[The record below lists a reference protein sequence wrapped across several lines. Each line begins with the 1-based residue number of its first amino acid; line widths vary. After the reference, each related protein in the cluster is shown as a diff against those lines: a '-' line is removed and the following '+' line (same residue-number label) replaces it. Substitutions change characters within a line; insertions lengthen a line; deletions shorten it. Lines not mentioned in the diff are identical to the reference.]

1 MGGRLSAEASF
12 RAFAKERRTMRISEE
27 LQTRRPFFSFEF
39 FPPQDD
45 AGVEELFVT
54 LETLGSL
61 RPAYVSITYGAGGS
75 TRARTVELSKRI
87 QNELGITV
95 MMHVTCVG
103 ASKNDLREL
112 FEELRSSNIVNI
124 MALRGDPPRGQSDF
138 VPDPSG
144 FAYASQLIA
153 MLKAEF
159 SFAIGAACY
168 PETHPQAVS
177 AQDDIKHVVEKVQ
190 AGADFL
196 VTQIFFDN
204 DKYFEFVDRVRAAG
218 VSVPIVPGLWPI
230 TNYKQIARIAQL
242 CGSSMH
248 PKLLAELEARADEP
262 EAVKELGVA
271 YATLQATDLLKR
283 GAPGIHFYTL
293 NKSPATRA
301 VVSALLAATAW
312 QPAPPKM

>member
-1 MGGRLSAEASF
+1 MAA
-12 RAFAKERRTMRISEE
+12 MRISDE
-27 LQTRRPFFSFEF
+27 LRTRRPFFSFEF
-39 FPPQDD
+39 FPPADD
-45 AGVEELFVT
+45 AGVDDLFRT

-75 TRARTVELSKRI
+75 TRSRTIEVTKRI
-87 QNELGITV
+87 QNELGITT

-103 ASKNDLREL
+103 ASKREL
-112 FEELRSSNIVNI
+112 RDLFYELRSANIENI
-124 MALRGDPPRGQSDF
+124 MALRGDPPRGQTDF
-138 VPDPSG
+138 VRAPNG
-144 FAYASQLIA
+144 FNYASELIE
-153 MLKAEF
+153 MLKGEF
-159 SFAIGAACY
+159 DFSIGAACY
-168 PETHPQAVS
+168 PETHPQAIS
-177 AQDDIKHVVEKVQ
+177 PEDDIRHLVEKVD
-190 AGADFL
+190 AGAQFL
-196 VTQIFFDN
+196 VTQICFDN
-204 DKYFEFVDRVRAAG
+204 DKYFDFVKRVRAAG
-218 VSVPIVPGLWPI
+218 VTVPVLPGLWPI

-262 EAVKELGVA
+262 EAVKELGVS

-312 QPAPPKM
+312 QPAPRTGVYLT

>member
-1 MGGRLSAEASF
+1 
-12 RAFAKERRTMRISEE
+12 MRIDQE
-27 LQTRRPFFSFEF
+27 LGTRRPFFSFEF

-45 AGVEELFVT
+45 AGVDDLFAT
-54 LETLGSL
+54 LETLRSL

-75 TRARTVELSKRI
+75 TRARTLDLSKRI
-87 QNELGITV
+87 QNELGITT

-103 ASKNDLREL
+103 ASKREL
-112 FEELRSSNIVNI
+112 RDLFYDLSAANIENI
-124 MALRGDPPRGQSDF
+124 MALRGDPPRGAAGF
-138 VPDPSG
+138 VVDPHG
-144 FAYASQLIA
+144 FAYASELIA
-153 MLKAEF
+153 MLKKEF
-159 SFAIGAACY
+159 DFSIGAACY

-177 AQDDIKHVVEKVQ
+177 PADDIKHLVEKVE
-190 AGADFL
+190 AGAQFL
-196 VTQIFFDN
+196 VTQICFDN
-204 DKYFEFVDRVRAAG
+204 DKYFEFVERVRAAG
-218 VSVPIVPGLWPI
+218 VTVPILPGLWPI

-242 CGSSMH
+242 CGSAMH

-262 EAVKELGVA
+262 EAVKELGVS

-312 QPAPPKM
+312 RPAPRTGVYLT

>member
-1 MGGRLSAEASF
+1 
-12 RAFAKERRTMRISEE
+12 MRISEA
-27 LQTRRPFFSFEF
+27 LRTKRPFFSFEF

-54 LETLGSL
+54 LETLRPL

-75 TRARTVELSKRI
+75 TRTRTVEVSKRI
-87 QNELGITV
+87 QNEVGITT

-103 ASKNDLREL
+103 ASKRELREL
-112 FEELRSSNIVNI
+112 FYELRAANIENI
-124 MALRGDPPRGQSDF
+124 MALRGDPPRGQADF
-138 VPDPSG
+138 EPDPNG
-144 FAYASQLIA
+144 FKYASELIG
-153 MLKAEF
+153 MLKADFDF
-159 SFAIGAACY
+159 SIGAACY

-177 AQDDIKHVVEKVQ
+177 PEDDIKHLVEKVE
-190 AGADFL
+190 AGAEFL
-196 VTQIFFDN
+196 VTQICFDN
-204 DKYFEFVDRVRAAG
+204 DAYFQFVDRVRAAG
-218 VSVPIVPGLWPI
+218 VHVPILPGLWPI

-248 PKLLAELEARADEP
+248 PKLLAELEARAEEP
-262 EAVKELGVA
+262 EAVKELGVS

-312 QPAPPKM
+312 QPAPRTGLYLT